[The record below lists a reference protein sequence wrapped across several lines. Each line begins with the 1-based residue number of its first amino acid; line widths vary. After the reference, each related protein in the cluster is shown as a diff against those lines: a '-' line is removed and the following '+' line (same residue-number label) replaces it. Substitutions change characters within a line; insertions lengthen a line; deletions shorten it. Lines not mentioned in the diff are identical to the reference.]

1 MPLVV
6 RPRRARRLVT
16 ALLAAVPLLG
26 AGAAALHHP
35 APPDRGDLPGR
46 TIVAVEG
53 DAENGFSVF
62 RLDGTSEHP
71 PTLSESTA
79 ECEEYDDATEV
90 AVCIAEVRTSF
101 AGLADVQ
108 LSPAWAQRPPH
119 HRR

>member
-6 RPRRARRLVT
+6 RPRRARRLVA

-26 AGAAALHHP
+26 TGAAALHRP
-35 APPDRGDLPGR
+35 ARPDPGDLPGR

-79 ECEEYDDATEV
+79 ECEEYDDATEA

-108 LSPAWAQRPPH
+108 LSLAWAQRLPH